1 MKKLVSIAA
10 LCVAVFLTS
19 VTVSASNPI
28 YGGQKLSSQK
38 VSNQRFLNTTSNSRA
53 GGCDTLTNLSI
64 ADSSQYYYPMDTA
77 AAAIAQGAIDGIG
90 YLDGN
95 GAIAA
100 PGGTMYS
107 MLNIA
112 ERFTAPA
119 GASNQY
125 VTSAVMFFSYVNL
138 RANSADSAIQ
148 VTAYVYDTTGV
159 GLGGYGPGQ
168 AIDSASVSLGFIGTH
183 YGAEFVFTHQAR
195 LLSKGFFIGLK
206 LPQTPGDT
214 IAVALNDGTTGNGNG
229 WFRAGVGSIGQ
240 WIPYDSLAHFAIGSF
255 TFPVVCGTA
264 CPTIT
269 TTATQQG
276 ASSASASASGGQGPY
291 SYSWSN
297 GQTTNPATGLT
308 AGQTY
313 TVTATDHNG
322 CTGNATLR
330 LTTGINDL
338 NGLSSFSIYPNP
350 SNGIFSASAKLEN
363 TSDITISI
371 ADITGSKVYEITDKA
386 VKEMTKS
393 IDLSNISAGIY
404 IVNVKTD
411 RGTATQR
418 IAIK

>member
-10 LCVAVFLTS
+10 ICIAVLLTS
-19 VTVSASNPI
+19 TDISASNPAH
-28 YGGQKLSSQK
+28 GAQKLSSQK
-38 VSNQRFLNTTSNSRA
+38 AVNQRYINTTSNSRA
-53 GGCDTLTNLSI
+53 GGCDTLTNLTI
-64 ADSSQYYYPMDTA
+64 ADSSQYYYPMDTS

-95 GAIAA
+95 GAVAA
-100 PGGTMYS
+100 PGGTLYS
-107 MLNIA
+107 ILNIA

-119 GASNQY
+119 GATNQY

-138 RANSADSAIQ
+138 RANAADSAIQ

-168 AIDSASVSLGFIGTH
+168 AIDSASVSLGFIGTY

-195 LLSKGFFIGLK
+195 LQSKGFFIGLK

-214 IAVALNDGTTGNGNG
+214 IAVALNDGTTGDGNG
-229 WFRAGVGSIGQ
+229 WFRAGVGNIGQ

-255 TFPVVCGTA
+255 TFPVVCGTT

-269 TTATQQG
+269 ALATQQG
-276 ASSASASASGGQGPY
+276 SSSASASASGGQGPY

-308 AGQTY
+308 SGQTY

-322 CTGNATLR
+322 CTGTATIR
-330 LTTGINDL
+330 LTTGIQDMTGVN
-338 NGLSSFSIYPNP
+338 NFSIYPNP
-350 SNGIFSASAKLEN
+350 SNGIFSASVKLEN
-363 TSDITISI
+363 SSDVSISI
-371 ADITGSKVYEITDKA
+371 VDITGSKVYESTDKA
-386 VKEMTKS
+386 VKEMNKS
-393 IDLSNISAGIY
+393 IDLSNIAPGIY
-404 IVNVKTD
+404 IVNLKTD